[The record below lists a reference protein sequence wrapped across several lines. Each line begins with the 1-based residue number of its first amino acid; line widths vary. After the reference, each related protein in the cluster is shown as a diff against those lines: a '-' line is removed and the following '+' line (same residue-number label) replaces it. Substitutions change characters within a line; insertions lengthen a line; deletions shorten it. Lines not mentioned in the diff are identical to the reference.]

1 MESHG
6 LSLMTKDILRLFGH
20 LDIPFVKMS
29 IKIFLI
35 FKLGY
40 LPF

>member
-1 MESHG
+1 
-6 LSLMTKDILRLFGH
+6 MTKDIHGLFDH
-20 LDIPFVKMS
+20 LHIPFEKMS